1 MIQRDDNL
9 LEMDARLRGT
19 TGLPMYRRDI
29 ADYLGA
35 HGRNRVAH
43 THAAE
48 EARVVEVSPVA
59 GRRIEVLTAFF
70 IDEIEM
76 QNVIP
81 MMVQRYQEQR
91 LGD

>member
-19 TGLPMYRRDI
+19 TGLTMYRRDI

-43 THAAE
+43 AHAAE
-48 EARVVEVSPVA
+48 EARVVEVA

>member
-1 MIQRDDNL
+1 LSVLHQQVKAPIGGA
-9 LEMDARLRGT
+9 ARPGYVDRILKG
-19 TGLPMYRRDI
+19 
-29 ADYLGA
+29 
-35 HGRNRVAH
+35 
-43 THAAE
+43 E
-48 EARVVEVSPVA
+48 VA

>member
-1 MIQRDDNL
+1 VSRTL
-9 LEMDARLRGT
+9 TRLK
-19 TGLPMYRRDI
+19 
-29 ADYLGA
+29 
-35 HGRNRVAH
+35 
-43 THAAE
+43 
-48 EARVVEVSPVA
+48 EAGVVEVA
-59 GRRIEVLTAFF
+59 GPRIEVLTAFF